1 MAVRT
6 LEYKRPDWLYDK
18 QGEAIFD
25 PSRYVVIEA
34 STKSGKTVGCIAWL
48 IERAIIDG
56 GVGREFWWVAP
67 IYAQA
72 KIAYRRVKRYLK
84 RQHYTKNDSDLRIML
99 PNGSVLMFKGSDNPD
114 SLYGED
120 VFAAV
125 IDEASRCKE
134 EAWVAVRSTL
144 TATRGPIRIIGN
156 VKGKK
161 NWAYRLGRKAKA
173 GAEGFAYYR
182 ITAVDAVR
190 AGVLV
195 LDEILDAQG
204 VLLPEVFDELF
215 MAVATDDGSNPFGL
229 DAIRNCVVGEMP
241 DTEPVV
247 WGWDLARKR
256 DWTVGIAL
264 DEHRRVCRF
273 ERFQR
278 PWPETIHTILEDVG
292 GLTAFVDGTGVGDA
306 IVGQL
311 QEKSASDNFVSFVF
325 TSKSKQQLMEGLAH
339 DIQAGDVYIMPGVL
353 QDEMESFEYSYTRT
367 GVTYSAPEG
376 MHDDAVCALALAIR
390 AFKEGPHDAA
400 KVW

>member
-6 LEYKRPDWLYDK
+6 LDYKRPAWLYDK
-18 QGEAIFD
+18 QGESIFD

-48 IERAIIDG
+48 IEQAIING
-56 GVGREFWWVAP
+56 GDGREFWWVAP

-84 RQHYTKNDSDLRIML
+84 RQHYTKNDSDLRITL
-99 PNGSVLMFKGSDNPD
+99 PNGSVLVFKGSDNPD
-114 SLYGED
+114 ALYGED
-120 VFAAV
+120 VYAAV

-195 LDEILDAQG
+195 LDEIIDAQG

-215 MAVATDDGSNPFGL
+215 MAVATEDGSNPFGL
-229 DAIRNCVVGEMP
+229 AAIRSCVIDDMP
-241 DTEPVV
+241 DSSPVV

-256 DWTVGIAL
+256 DWTVGVGL
-264 DEHRRVCRF
+264 DEHSRVCRF
-273 ERFQR
+273 LRFQK
-278 PWPETIHTILEDVG
+278 PWPETVKTILAETG
-292 GLTAFVDGTGVGDA
+292 NLKTYVDGTGVGDA

-311 QEKSASDNFVSFVF
+311 QDESDNENFVSFIF
-325 TSKSKQQLMEGLAH
+325 TSRSKQQLMEGLAFE
-339 DIQAGDVYIMPGVL
+339 IQSGDVYIQPGVL
-353 QDEMESFEYSYTRT
+353 QDEMENFEYSYTRT

-376 MHDDAVCALALAIR
+376 MHDDTVCALALAVR
-390 AFKEGPHDAA
+390 AMKDGPTDDAR
-400 KVW
+400 VW